1 MCFLSICYKRDTN
14 ATSHLLY
21 NKSSSLTIAMPSRK
35 VVLVT
40 GCTGKQGGALI
51 DNLLRSGDEASFSI
65 VGVTRNPNTS
75 RATQLA
81 ARGVAVIAGD
91 LADPEAI
98 FAKAGPVWGVYS
110 VQINSNAE
118 EKQGTALIDAA
129 VAHGVRHFVYSS
141 GDRGG
146 PEKSAVDPTTVKN
159 FAAKYRIEK
168 HLEKQAAASAQAMTY
183 TILRPVTF
191 FENISTDRHG
201 MGFARMWEQ
210 VGKKLQ
216 LVSTTD
222 IGWFAAQ
229 SFLHPDKY
237 RNAAITLVGDELT
250 QPEAD
255 VIFKDVVGRP
265 MPIAPCVV
273 GSVLKLALRDTVGD
287 MFAWFKDNGY
297 GGSVDDCRNIYPQMQ
312 DFRAWIE
319 ANKWQWTKEGK

>member
-1 MCFLSICYKRDTN
+1 M
-14 ATSHLLY
+14 
-21 NKSSSLTIAMPSRK
+21 SSPKT
-35 VVLVT
+35 VLVF
-40 GCTGKQGGALI
+40 GCTGKQGGAVI
-51 DNLLRSGDEASFSI
+51 DNILSSAEKASFNI
-65 VGVTRNPNTS
+65 VGVTRDPTNS
-75 RATQLA
+75 RAKKLA
-81 ARGVAVIAGD
+81 DRGVAVNAGD
-91 LADPEAI
+91 LSDPEAI
-98 FAKAGPVWGVYS
+98 FAKVGPVWGVYS

-146 PEKSAVDPTTVKN
+146 PEKSADDPTTVKN

-168 HLEKQAAASAQAMTY
+168 HLEKQAAASPQGMTY

-191 FENISTDRHG
+191 FENITTDRHG

-216 LVSTTD
+216 LVSTAD

-229 SFLHPDKY
+229 SFLHPEKY

-255 VIFKDVVGRP
+255 VIFKEVVGRP

-273 GSVLKLALRDTVGD
+273 GSMVKLALKDTVGD
-287 MFAWFKDNGY
+287 MFAWFKNNGY
-297 GGSVDDCRNIYPQMQ
+297 GGSVDACRSTYPEMQ